1 MKKVKIVF
9 VLPTLH
15 AGGAERVM
23 SFLSE
28 NIDQTKFT
36 SSLVVVGYE
45 KNSKY
50 EIKNIPV
57 YFLNKN
63 RVASSIPS
71 LIKILR
77 KLNPDIVLSSI
88 AHINSVMAI
97 ISLIFPKTKFIG
109 REANVLSVVK
119 NYKKQS
125 KTGL

>member
-63 RVASSIPS
+63 
-71 LIKILR
+71 
-77 KLNPDIVLSSI
+77 
-88 AHINSVMAI
+88 
-97 ISLIFPKTKFIG
+97 
-109 REANVLSVVK
+109 
-119 NYKKQS
+119 
-125 KTGL
+125 